1 MDDVVVAVSD
11 LVLLL
16 FLPAPV
22 VQILA
27 EGDGNAAPALVD
39 EVVVWAAVHAD
50 AFVLEASARHAV
62 TGRVGLGAAA
72 QALLVAAL
80 VVFAGSVFA
89 VSGTH

>member
-1 MDDVVVAVSD
+1 MDDVVVAISD

-27 EGDGNAAPALVD
+27 EGGGNAAPALED

-50 AFVLEASARHAV
+50 VFVLEAAARHAV
-62 TGRVGLGAAA
+62 TGRVGLAAAA

-89 VSGTH
+89 VSRTH

>member
-1 MDDVVVAVSD
+1 MDDVVVAVGV

-16 FLPAPV
+16 LLLAPV

-27 EGDGNAAPALVD
+27 EGAGNAAPALVD
-39 EVVVWAAVHAD
+39 EVIVWAAFHTD
-50 AFVLEASARHAV
+50 AFMLEAAACHAV

-80 VVFAGSVFA
+80 VVLAGPVFA
-89 VSGTH
+89 VSRTH